1 MSVRADNAPRPNH
14 PHVIT
19 PMLRPAALLLAASSA
34 LPLLA
39 QQPLPRAPL
48 QLDSGAVSASA
59 IGFRSWKVTTSR
71 TELPADPARGF
82 VATARVV
89 YAAWL
94 DLVGTDF
101 VVRVARSVDGG
112 YTWDLSQ
119 AVDVWRNATS
129 SGERMF
135 VDDIGF
141 SADGYEVYVAVRSNR
156 RPSGLGPTN
165 TNENLWICG
174 SQDQGQTWH
183 SVCATVGLERA
194 LSTRDQLLDVDDL
207 SIEASAGSC
216 HVAFEADYVYAVG
229 ANGQSQIHDIY
240 YQAVGFDGTGNLV
253 RRFAEERKMGPAPS
267 GTVDADWPSVVADG
281 PTVLCS
287 WQDDRVMLGNNALN
301 NTFSRVS
308 RDAGTTFDPEHDH
321 TQFTGTQP
329 VNMRQSK
336 AAIDG
341 SNLYVFQEDHRNFSD
356 DDVYLSFS
364 NDAGQTWTDNVTVSL
379 SPQGVDSDVVHFAC
393 VDGRIYVAY
402 ADDRNGRGN
411 GNNDVFVVTDRN
423 AGADFA
429 AGTHAEVQVTTDPR
443 NNYPRCVAAAGD
455 VVAITYDSSEARGNG
470 AYVAVSVDG
479 GTTFSDFVAQN
490 GAASDTDDPFVT
502 VSRQRD
508 IQVTWADDGGVNNF
522 RNRAYTAGVKVPI
535 LEDRTATGGGLVLRM
550 HTAAEN
556 GNPALLLGSLAGP
569 FPNGLPLDPDQG
581 LYLNLLADGLSL
593 AMAGNTGVFLSTV
606 FGDEATWNF
615 PRFSAWL
622 NADIWFAV
630 AEIDLLTGAPSQV
643 HSDPI
648 VQSR

>member
-1 MSVRADNAPRPNH
+1 
-14 PHVIT
+14 
-19 PMLRPAALLLAASSA
+19 MLRPAALLLAASSA

-165 TNENLWICG
+165 TNE
-174 SQDQGQTWH
+174 
-183 SVCATVGLERA
+183 
-194 LSTRDQLLDVDDL
+194 
-207 SIEASAGSC
+207 ASAGSC

-240 YQAVGFDGTGNLV
+240 YQAVGFDGAGSLV

-379 SPQGVDSDVVHFAC
+379 SPQGIDSDVVHFAC
-393 VDGRIYVAY
+393 VDGRIYAW
-402 ADDRNGRGN
+402 GIG
-411 GNNDVFVVTDRN
+411 
-423 AGADFA
+423 
-429 AGTHAEVQVTTDPR
+429 
-443 NNYPRCVAAAGD
+443 
-455 VVAITYDSSEARGNG
+455 
-470 AYVAVSVDG
+470 
-479 GTTFSDFVAQN
+479 
-490 GAASDTDDPFVT
+490 
-502 VSRQRD
+502 
-508 IQVTWADDGGVNNF
+508 
-522 RNRAYTAGVKVPI
+522 
-535 LEDRTATGGGLVLRM
+535 LRM
-550 HTAAEN
+550 
-556 GNPALLLGSLAGP
+556 AG
-569 FPNGLPLDPDQG
+569 LE
-581 LYLNLLADGLSL
+581 S
-593 AMAGNTGVFLSTV
+593 
-606 FGDEATWNF
+606 
-615 PRFSAWL
+615 
-622 NADIWFAV
+622 FA
-630 AEIDLLTGAPSQV
+630 
-643 HSDPI
+643 
-648 VQSR
+648 R

>member
-1 MSVRADNAPRPNH
+1 
-14 PHVIT
+14 
-19 PMLRPAALLLAASSA
+19 MLRPAVLLFATSAATI
-34 LPLLA
+34 LPA
-39 QQPLPRAPL
+39 QEPLPRTPV
-48 QLDSGAVSASA
+48 QLDSGAVAASA

-71 TELPADPARGF
+71 TELPADPSRGL

-89 YAAWL
+89 HAAWL

-101 VVRVARSVDGG
+101 VVRVLRSVDGG
-112 YTWDLSQ
+112 YTWDRTQ
-119 AVDVWRNATS
+119 AVDVWRNATA

-135 VDDIGF
+135 VNDIGF
-141 SADGYEVYVAVRSNR
+141 SADGHEVYVAIRSNR
-156 RPSGLGPTN
+156 RPSGQSPTN
-165 TNENLWICG
+165 TNENLWICA
-174 SQDQGQTWH
+174 SNDQGQTWQ
-183 SVCATVGLERA
+183 SVCATVGLEQA

-207 SIEASAGSC
+207 SIAASAGSC
-216 HVAFEADYVYAVG
+216 HVAFEADYAYAVG
-229 ANGQSQIHDIY
+229 VNGQSQIHDIF
-240 YQAVGFDGTGNLV
+240 YQAVGFDGSGTLV
-253 RRFAEERKMGPAPS
+253 RRFAEERKMGTAPS
-267 GTVDADWPSVVADG
+267 GTVDSDRPSVVADG
-281 PTVLCS
+281 PTVMCS

-308 RDAGTTFDPEHDH
+308 RDAGTTFDAEHDH
-321 TQFTGTQP
+321 TQFNGTQP

-336 AAIDG
+336 SAIDG
-341 SNLYVFQEDHRNFSD
+341 NNLYVFQEDHRNFSD

-364 NDAGQTWTDNVTVSL
+364 NDAGRTWTDNVTISL
-379 SPQGVDSDVVHFAC
+379 SPQGIDSDVVHFAC
-393 VDGRIYVAY
+393 VDGHVYVAY

-411 GNNDVFVVTDRN
+411 GNNDVFFVADRN
-423 AGADFA
+423 AGADFL
-429 AGTHAEVQVTTDPR
+429 AGTHVEVQVTTDPR
-443 NNYPRCVAAAGD
+443 NNYPRCVAAAGE

-479 GTTFSDFVAQN
+479 GATFTDFVAQN
-490 GAASDTDDPFVT
+490 GVTSDTDDPFVT

-535 LEDRTATGGGLVLRM
+535 LEDRTASGGGLVLRM
-550 HTAAEN
+550 HTVAEN

-569 FPNGLPLDPDQG
+569 YANGLPLDPHQG
-581 LYLNLLADGLSL
+581 LFLNLLPDGLSL

-606 FGDEATWNF
+606 FGDEATWSF
-615 PRFSAWL
+615 PRFSVWL
-622 NADIWFAV
+622 NADIWFAA